1 MELELNIVIL
11 VSIVLSSPLHLY
23 RHIWACSSDSLTTAS
38 STSSSVILKA
48 IVMAATCPGMAPHII
63 ADGDPEA
70 VQGKPIGEQGDEGSS
85 GTSCM
90 SSKQERYCAW
100 PSSPRLDGG
109 RSKLTL
115 QSQYIFSDRP
125 ALGWTVSVCNAPVL
139 KAKWILHMRRLLL
152 AHKHSC
158 LALPIPSIPF
168 SFLESWIVYSV
179 SISSSF
185 VLLTAWYGADGN
197 VGENAFCRRRSFFL
211 FPIPLTQIGEREA
224 SPWKPRRVLSGRRQK
239 EANGKVFVLK

>member
-1 MELELNIVIL
+1 MSRLIRFVNHSFKHFLIHGVEDFCDGSNQFKD
-11 VSIVLSSPLHLY
+11 
-23 RHIWACSSDSLTTAS
+23 DSLYPFGWWW
-38 STSSSVILKA
+38 LRY
-48 IVMAATCPGMAPHII
+48 C
-63 ADGDPEA
+63 
-70 VQGKPIGEQGDEGSS
+70 VQGKSIGEQGDEGFS

-90 SSKQERYCAW
+90 SSNQERYCAW
-100 PSSPRLDGG
+100 PSNPRLDGG

-125 ALGWTVSVCNAPVL
+125 ALGWTVDVCNAPVL
-139 KAKWILHMRRLLL
+139 KAKWILHMRRLLF

-168 SFLESWIVYSV
+168 SFLESWIIYGV

-185 VLLTAWYGADGN
+185 VLLAAWYGADGH
-197 VGENAFCRRRSFFL
+197 VGENAFCRRRSFTL
-211 FPIPLTQIGEREA
+211 FSIPLTQIGEREA